1 MKKKNQTIYLV
12 SVIFLGLRAKFIS
25 LLSKIIMNRELGVE
39 AMGLFS
45 LVNPFIVLLISLSNL
60 SLPSAIATL
69 ISKNPKKDKLI
80 LISGFSIFT
89 ILSIGLMLIT
99 FLCDNFIAT
108 SILKNKDAIYCIRAS
123 LIMIP
128 LTGLSALIKGYFL
141 GKGEISLTSS
151 SQTYEEAGRLLFI
164 ILIVMIYKNSIIPI
178 KASFAVYSL
187 AFGEIFQISY
197 MVFFS
202 SINKQNIIPSFKRH
216 LMESRNEIRPLLN
229 ISIPLTL
236 SRLVG
241 SITYFFEPIIFTRI
255 MLNNGSTLQNLTIE
269 YGILSS
275 YVMPLLFMPSF
286 ISVAF
291 GNYLLPNMGNLVSSS
306 KHKDALHLLF
316 KITIICLFIGL
327 FISIFF
333 LIFGKILLQFLY
345 GNTLGLEYLK
355 ILCFPFIIY
364 YIETPI
370 ISSLNIYDLSKKS
383 FISTLISSII
393 RLVLMIPLVKYFG
406 VLGISFATIIGVI
419 IDISL
424 NLFFLF
430 FFFKRNK
437 IKIID

>member
-1 MKKKNQTIYLV
+1 
-12 SVIFLGLRAKFIS
+12 
-25 LLSKIIMNRELGVE
+25 
-39 AMGLFS
+39 MGLFS

-89 ILSIGLMLIT
+89 ILSIGLMLLT
-99 FLCDNFIAT
+99 FLCDNLIAT

-216 LMESRNEIRPLLN
+216 LIESRNEIRPLLN

-345 GNTLGLEYLK
+345 GTTLGFEYLK

-383 FISTLISSII
+383 FISTLISSLI
-393 RLVLMIPLVKYFG
+393 RLVLMVPLVKYFG